1 MKNLLI
7 GIVIILLLGC
17 AQLTRT
23 IYVPEGDAVK
33 LRETIEDVKVWVK
46 PANEEAVAGKLT
58 LFEGWY

>member
-1 MKNLLI
+1 
-7 GIVIILLLGC
+7 VIIYFALTAGC

-23 IYVPEGDAVK
+23 IYVPEGDAIK

-46 PANEEAVAGKLT
+46 PANQEAVAGKLT